1 MWININTIWDQVEKI
16 DRRVM
21 WTNLFM
27 LFFSSMIPFLI
38 VYVSANLTARIPLL
52 LYGIDVIC
60 ITICNQ
66 ISAEILKNLNPAL
79 EPMVNRLRKGIGID
93 LCVKAVGILLGM
105 LLWPPFVIVAVF
117 VAMICL
123 VVEFSSA
130 HRKGERG

>member
-1 MWININTIWDQVEKI
+1 
-16 DRRVM
+16 
-21 WTNLFM
+21 
-27 LFFSSMIPFLI
+27 
-38 VYVSANLTARIPLL
+38 
-52 LYGIDVIC
+52 
-60 ITICNQ
+60 
-66 ISAEILKNLNPAL
+66 
-79 EPMVNRLRKGIGID
+79 MVNRLRKGIGID